1 MSRATVELVTL
12 CEDVLARQGY
22 PRVASHVCVM
32 VKKLGDLICL
42 DMFRL
47 LDEVIYWGMVLKK
60 THFHRGN
67 IGPNLAQQESL
78 TYLSRCGHSSRA
90 WLLTSY

>member
-60 THFHRGN
+60 LIF
-67 IGPNLAQQESL
+67 IGGILVP
-78 TYLSRCGHSSRA
+78 T
-90 WLLTSY
+90 WLNKNR